1 LSEATAYI
9 LCSSDEI
16 MYDARIHPEQ
26 YSNTLST
33 SQIAQLHKSLHYVC
47 SLAVETRADSSQ
59 FPKEWLFKY
68 RWGKGKK
75 DSANRLPNGA
85 KVVFVTVGGR
95 TSAVVPRVQKKRGE
109 VVGDVKDE
117 DQETDRDLDGDSKGG
132 EKRKPAKGKKST
144 KRAETEGLDVKAEPE
159 PAEKVTKRPSRARKS
174 DVAVKGISAAQTNG
188 AAAQGNKRKTA
199 AKQEPETTAVEEV
212 AAEAERAATE
222 NEEAE
227 AEPDSPP
234 TKKRKP
240 SAIAS
245 SKVPDRTKKPQPAK
259 ANTKPVAAAKG
270 ASDGRRRSARVSG
283 VGA

>member
-1 LSEATAYI
+1 
-9 LCSSDEI
+9 

-59 FPKEWLFKY
+59 FPKEWLFKH

-85 KVVFVTVGGR
+85 KIVFMTVGGR
-95 TSAVVPRVQKKRGE
+95 TSAVVPSVQKKTGM
-109 VVGDVKDE
+109 VAGDVKEE
-117 DQETDRDLDGDSKGG
+117 DQETDTDLDGDSKGG
-132 EKRKPAKGKKST
+132 EKRKPAEGKKST
-144 KRAETEGLDVKAEPE
+144 KRAETEELEVKAEPEPE
-159 PAEKVTKRPSRARKS
+159 PAEKVTRRPSRARKS
-174 DVAVKGISAAQTNG
+174 DAAVKGTSAAQTNG

-212 AAEAERAATE
+212 AAEAEAAATE

-240 SAIAS
+240 SAKAS
-245 SKVPDRTKKPQPAK
+245 GKVPDRTRKPQPAK
-259 ANTKPVAAAKG
+259 VNTKPVAAAKG